1 MSYLFADIV
10 LPLAQPAYCFSVPE
24 GMELQAG
31 DAVSVQFGHRNIY
44 TGIVWR
50 LHNERPDVKRIKS
63 VGRKLYDRP
72 LLDDKQRQLW
82 EWMADYYM
90 CSIGEVMRMA
100 LPSMIKPQGRD
111 DEEFS
116 ADEFRP
122 RTEAYISLGDE
133 WQDTERL
140 EAECERIS
148 RRAPRRSQILRFLKD
163 FPATKRNTLGEI
175 PRRLVECDAT
185 MLAALRKA
193 GYIAINERVREVER
207 NENVS
212 FSLPTLTPQQQ
223 AVVDEIHSSQAKG
236 KATHLLHGIT
246 GSGKTEI
253 YMTLI
258 GEVLAR
264 GGDVL
269 LLVPEIALTSQLIQR
284 MESIFGSRITAYHSK
299 LTMLRRTESYMRLLR
314 SQGGELIIGARS
326 AIFLPIHHLQL
337 VIVDEE
343 HDQSYKQSDTAPR
356 YNGRDMAILLASL
369 YGGNTL
375 LGSATPSLESYANA
389 QAGKY
394 GYSLLAE
401 RYGESQPPRV
411 ILSDTMRAVKRGER
425 KGHFNH
431 ILLRHIEEALSRG
444 EQVMLFQNRR
454 GFTPYIMCSS
464 CGWSL
469 RCPSCNV
476 TLTQHRTSKRMECHY
491 CGYTAPVPQ
500 HCPQCETADLKPMG
514 FGTEKVEEAIA
525 EIFPTARVARLD
537 RDTSTSESAY
547 SRIIRDFENGQTDIL
562 VGTQMITKGFDFG
575 RVSVVGILNADNL
588 LFSPDF
594 RASER
599 AFQLLMQVAGRAGRR
614 EREGVVIIQTSEPE
628 NRVLKQVVQ
637 GDYEAMARCELQ
649 ERHAFGYPP
658 YSRLIR
664 LTLRHENVQ
673 LLRGA
678 ATELVA
684 KLRKSFGSRIFGPV
698 APTIDRIR
706 GLHILQIMIKIESG
720 RSMARARQFL
730 LTDINSIESQ
740 KEYKTV
746 NIAIDVDAQ

>member
-24 GMELQAG
+24 SMELQTG

-122 RTEAYISLGDE
+122 RTEAYISLSDE
-133 WQDTERL
+133 WQERERL

-148 RRAPRRSQILRFLKD
+148 RRAPRRSQILRFLRD
-163 FPATKRNTLGEI
+163 FPATRRNTLGEI

-185 MLAALRKA
+185 VLTALRKV
-193 GYIAINERVREVER
+193 GYITINERVREVER

-212 FSLPTLTPQQQ
+212 FSLPTLTPLQQT
-223 AVVDEIHSSQAKG
+223 VVEEIHSSQAKG

-314 SQGGELIIGARS
+314 SRGGELIIGARS

-343 HDQSYKQSDTAPR
+343 HDQSYKQSDTVPR
-356 YNGRDMAILLASL
+356 YNGRDMAVLLASL

-401 RYGESQPPRV
+401 RYGESQPPHV

-431 ILLRHIEEALSRG
+431 ILLRHIEEALSRK

-476 TLTQHRTSKRMECHY
+476 TLTQHRTNNRMECHY

-547 SRIIRDFENGQTDIL
+547 SRIIRDFESGQTDIL

-614 EREGVVIIQTSEPE
+614 EKEGVVIIQTSEPE

-678 ATELVA
+678 ATELVE

-698 APTIDRIR
+698 APPIDRIR
-706 GLHILQIMIKIESG
+706 GLHILQIMIKIELG

-730 LTDINSIESQ
+730 QNDINSIESQ